1 MRLHLIRHSR
11 PVIAPGVCYGRHDC
25 SAEGVVEAAVALR
38 VVLPAGLPVWSS
50 PLNRCRALAEQLHAH
65 PVIDDRLA
73 EMHFGDWE
81 GRRWED
87 IPRAELDA
95 WAADVAGYAP
105 PGGESPR
112 DLQRRALDFVA
123 SLAVPEAVMVTHA
136 GVIRTLLAQWQG
148 LPPERWTE
156 LNFAYGSCT
165 VVDVP
170 R

>member
-1 MRLHLIRHSR
+1 MRLHLIRHLK
-11 PVIAPGVCYGRHDC
+11 PVIEPGVCYGRHDC
-25 SAEGVVEAAVALR
+25 SAESVEAAALALR
-38 VVLPAGLPVWSS
+38 AVLPAGLPVWSS
-50 PLNRCRALAEQLHAH
+50 PLIRCRALAEQLHTH
-65 PVIDDRLA
+65 PLIDDRLA

-81 GRRWED
+81 ERRWDD

-95 WAADVAGYAP
+95 WAADVAGYTP

-123 SLAVPEAVMVTHA
+123 SLAVPEAVIVTHA
-136 GVIRTLLAQWQG
+136 GVIRTLLAHWQE

-156 LNFAYGSCT
+156 LNFAFGSCT
-165 VVDVP
+165 VVEVP

>member
-1 MRLHLIRHSR
+1 MRLHLIRHSK
-11 PVIAPGVCYGRHDC
+11 PLIETGVCYGRHDC
-25 SAEGVVEAAVALR
+25 PAEGALSAAAILLSEV
-38 VVLPAGLPVWSS
+38 PEGLPVWTS
-50 PLNRCRALAEQLHAH
+50 PLIRCRELAERLH
-65 PVIDDRLA
+65 PQPIIDNRLA

-123 SLAVPEAVMVTHA
+123 SLDVPEAVIVTHA
-136 GVIRTLLAQWQG
+136 GVIRTLLAHWQG

-156 LNFAYGSCT
+156 MNFAYGSCT
-165 VVDVP
+165 AVDVP

>member
-1 MRLHLIRHSR
+1 MRLHLIRH
-11 PVIAPGVCYGRHDC
+11 PKPMIDAGICYGRHDC
-25 SAEGVVEAAVALR
+25 PAEDVLSVAAALLR
-38 VVLPAGLPVWSS
+38 ELPSGLPVWSS
-50 PLNRCRALAEQLHAH
+50 PLRRCRALAEQLQSRSI
-65 PVIDDRLA
+65 IDFRLA
-73 EMHFGDWE
+73 EIHFGDWE
-81 GRRWED
+81 GRRWDD

-112 DLQRRALDFVA
+112 QLQRRALDFVA
-123 SLAVPEAVMVTHA
+123 SLEVPEAVIVTHA
-136 GVIRTLLAQWQG
+136 GVIRTLLAHWQG

-165 VVDVP
+165 VIDVP